1 MHHTMVPTQRGIQL
15 HQLKVENMNSG
26 NSWHCFERG
35 RRGESPVHWH
45 PDWKWTEN
53 GHQRVRCP
61 GGIIKYFVWFGSNI
75 SVEMLTI
82 FVCVSGLPA
91 ADLGGSDELAN
102 MEDGRSLFH
111 LCPHPSG
118 GYFCTSILWTVVNS
132 ISNASSIGFILAMF
146 CLGVVFLFAANW
158 VQNEQSPNREVFK
171 VNVVQ

>member
-1 MHHTMVPTQRGIQL
+1 MIGKYAPVYGSNSNVNTKTPIQRGIQL

-35 RRGESPVHWH
+35 GRGESPVHWH
-45 PDWKWTEN
+45 LDWKWTEN

-61 GGIIKYFVWFGSNI
+61 GGIIKYLVWIGSNI
-75 SVEMLTI
+75 SLELLTI

-132 ISNASSIGFILAMF
+132 ISNASSIGFHS
-146 CLGVVFLFAANW
+146 C
-158 VQNEQSPNREVFK
+158 
-171 VNVVQ
+171 NVWP